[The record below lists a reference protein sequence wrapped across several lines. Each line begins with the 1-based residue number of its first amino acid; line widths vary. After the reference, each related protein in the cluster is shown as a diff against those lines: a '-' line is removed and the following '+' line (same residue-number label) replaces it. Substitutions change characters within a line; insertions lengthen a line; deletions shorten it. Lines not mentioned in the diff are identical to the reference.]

1 MREQR
6 EAAILRQQFQIGNRK
21 NYILSLVGKLLVV
34 VMSISSSLI
43 FTFVVESLEYQSIQK
58 FLYGLAMVGVYIVA
72 NMACGLF
79 RRKYQNTYLRKAL
92 TQFKNYVFSKILRQ
106 PISSYASGDTA
117 KFISAFSN
125 DLNSIEQNYLVGE
138 LNLFVEILNYVV
150 TAAVLLI
157 LNVPLG
163 ITLVVS
169 SLIAI
174 LVSFRFGGKVV
185 KNEAETMEKAS
196 DFVAQTKDLL
206 SGFTVIKSF
215 QAENQIMSVFQEK
228 NVELESTKQK
238 RRASN
243 DTVSLAGNI
252 ASILVSVIF
261 LSVGFLLAFN
271 GQISVGKII
280 GFYELS
286 GNMLSPIRSLGVLV
300 ANRHAADALI
310 QRIERD
316 IEDTHTTQSRKA
328 TLSTAPTSIT
338 LRDLS
343 FGYGNGRPVLHAINH
358 TFEAG
363 KRYALVGGSGSG
375 KSTLLKLLVGFLPG
389 YTGQIQYDG
398 TELRQL
404 DLDQLLEHVSMIQ
417 QEVFCFNSSIEN
429 NITMFRD
436 FPQEEL
442 SHAIQ
447 RAGLSALCA
456 AKGTDYLCGEGGCH
470 LSGGERQ
477 RVSIARC
484 LIRKSPII
492 LVDEA
497 EAALDNET
505 ASAVLQTIL
514 GLDSTMRIV
523 VSHRLDAPILRQY
536 DEILV
541 LHNGSIEECGTFEEL
556 LERKGYFYSLYQI
569 SQ

>member
-6 EAAILRQQFQIGNRK
+6 EVAMLRQQFHIDNRK

-34 VMSISSSLI
+34 VMGISSSLI

-228 NVELESTKQK
+228 NVDLESTKQK

-358 TFEAG
+358 TFKAG

-541 LHNGSIEECGTFEEL
+541 LHNGCIEECGTFEEL

>member
-6 EAAILRQQFQIGNRK
+6 EVAMLRQQFHIDNRK

-34 VMSISSSLI
+34 VMGISSSLI

-92 TQFKNYVFSKILRQ
+92 TQSKNYVFSKILRQ
-106 PISSYASGDTA
+106 PISSYASGNTA

-215 QAENQIMSVFQEK
+215 QAEEPIMSVFQEK

-310 QRIERD
+310 QRIGRD
-316 IEDTHTTQSRKA
+316 IEDTHTTQSCKA
-328 TLSTAPTSIT
+328 TLSTAPSSIT

-389 YTGQIQYDG
+389 YTGHIQYDG
-398 TELRQL
+398 TELREL

-442 SHAIQ
+442 DHAIQ
-447 RAGLSALCA
+447 RAGLSTLCA
-456 AKGTDYLCGEGGCH
+456 AKGMGYLCGEGGCH

-497 EAALDNET
+497 EASLDNET

-514 GLDSTMRIV
+514 GLDSTLRIV

>member
-1 MREQR
+1 M
-6 EAAILRQQFQIGNRK
+6 
-21 NYILSLVGKLLVV
+21 
-34 VMSISSSLI
+34 
-43 FTFVVESLEYQSIQK
+43 
-58 FLYGLAMVGVYIVA
+58 
-72 NMACGLF
+72 
-79 RRKYQNTYLRKAL
+79 
-92 TQFKNYVFSKILRQ
+92 
-106 PISSYASGDTA
+106 
-117 KFISAFSN
+117 
-125 DLNSIEQNYLVGE
+125 
-138 LNLFVEILNYVV
+138 
-150 TAAVLLI
+150 
-157 LNVPLG
+157 
-163 ITLVVS
+163 
-169 SLIAI
+169 
-174 LVSFRFGGKVV
+174 
-185 KNEAETMEKAS
+185 
-196 DFVAQTKDLL
+196 
-206 SGFTVIKSF
+206 
-215 QAENQIMSVFQEK
+215 
-228 NVELESTKQK
+228 
-238 RRASN
+238 
-243 DTVSLAGNI
+243 
-252 ASILVSVIF
+252 
-261 LSVGFLLAFN
+261 
-271 GQISVGKII
+271 GKII

-541 LHNGSIEECGTFEEL
+541 LHNGCIEECGTFEEL

>member
-206 SGFTVIKSF
+206 SGFTHRT
-215 QAENQIMSVFQEK
+215 
-228 NVELESTKQK
+228 LPESAVPPQ
-238 RRASN
+238 
-243 DTVSLAGNI
+243 SLRI
-252 ASILVSVIF
+252 
-261 LSVGFLLAFN
+261 
-271 GQISVGKII
+271 
-280 GFYELS
+280 S
-286 GNMLSPIRSLGVLV
+286 GNPWQDHGSSPQPPSRRKHCLISRRVRLPQPDPGILAEQPHPTFHSC
-300 ANRHAADALI
+300 RH
-310 QRIERD
+310 
-316 IEDTHTTQSRKA
+316 K
-328 TLSTAPTSIT
+328 
-338 LRDLS
+338 
-343 FGYGNGRPVLHAINH
+343 F
-358 TFEAG
+358 
-363 KRYALVGGSGSG
+363 
-375 KSTLLKLLVGFLPG
+375 
-389 YTGQIQYDG
+389 YTG
-398 TELRQL
+398 
-404 DLDQLLEHVSMIQ
+404 
-417 QEVFCFNSSIEN
+417 
-429 NITMFRD
+429 
-436 FPQEEL
+436 
-442 SHAIQ
+442 
-447 RAGLSALCA
+447 
-456 AKGTDYLCGEGGCH
+456 
-470 LSGGERQ
+470 
-477 RVSIARC
+477 
-484 LIRKSPII
+484 
-492 LVDEA
+492 
-497 EAALDNET
+497 
-505 ASAVLQTIL
+505 
-514 GLDSTMRIV
+514 
-523 VSHRLDAPILRQY
+523 
-536 DEILV
+536 
-541 LHNGSIEECGTFEEL
+541 
-556 LERKGYFYSLYQI
+556 
-569 SQ
+569 

>member
-1 MREQR
+1 MDQQR
-6 EAAILRQQFQIGNRK
+6 EAAMLRQQFHAGNRK
-21 NYILSLVGKLLVV
+21 NYALTLVGKLLVV
-34 VMSISSSLI
+34 VMTVSSSLI
-43 FTFVVESLEYQSIQK
+43 FTFVVEALEYQSIQK
-58 FLYGLAMVGVYIVA
+58 FLYGLAMVAVYIVA

-79 RRKYQNTYLRKAL
+79 RRKYQNAYLRTAL
-92 TQFKNYVFSKILRQ
+92 TQFKNYVFAKILRQ

-117 KFISAFSN
+117 RFISAFSN

-138 LNLFVEILNYVV
+138 LTLFTEILNYLI
-150 TAAVLLI
+150 TAVVLLV
-157 LNVPLG
+157 LNRPLG
-163 ITLVVS
+163 LILIVS

-174 LVSFRFGGKVV
+174 LVSFRFGGRVV
-185 KNEAETMEKAS
+185 QNETETMAKAS

-215 QAENQIMSVFQEK
+215 QAENQIMSVFRAK
-228 NVELESTKQK
+228 NVDLESTKQK

-243 DTVSLAGNI
+243 DTVSLVGNI
-252 ASILVSVIF
+252 ASILVSVVF
-261 LSVGFLLAFN
+261 LSAGFALAFT

-280 GFYELS
+280 GFYEMS
-286 GNMLSPIRSLGVLV
+286 GSMLSPIRSLGVLV
-300 ANRHAADALI
+300 ANRRAADALI
-310 QRIERD
+310 QRIGGD
-316 IEDTHTTQSRKA
+316 ISDTHT
-328 TLSTAPTSIT
+328 APSGKLALPAAPSAIT
-338 LRDLS
+338 LQNLS

-358 TFEAG
+358 TFQAG

-389 YTGQIQYDG
+389 YTGQIRYDQ
-398 TELRQL
+398 TELRDL
-404 DLDQLLEHVSMIQ
+404 DLDQLMEHVSMIQ

-429 NITMFRD
+429 NITMFRE
-436 FPQEEL
+436 FPQQEVDD
-442 SHAIQ
+442 AI
-447 RAGLSALCA
+447 RHAGLADLCV
-456 AKGTDYLCGEGGCH
+456 AKGKDYLCGEGGSN

-514 GLDSTMRIV
+514 GLESTMRIV

-541 LHNGSIEECGTFEEL
+541 LHNGMIEECGTFEEL
-556 LERKGYFYSLYQI
+556 LEKKGYFYSLYQI